1 MHFSLFFFE
10 RRTSFVRLIDRFY
23 LLVLRLRK
31 WAFIHATFCWK
42 SGGVCL
48 LCVSVHCHVGWSLFD
63 MWSSLKAFVGGKKF
77 PIRCF
82 SCYVMF
88 FVLCR
93 IKIVFSVLFTYFY
106 GFIYSIQL
114 CVVAT
119 WVVGWSWCLKCS
131 FSIIC
136 TRMLLIAVRLTFRA
150 VFANADYTKLVL
162 KLYVWKNKAHWNIK
176 KNLKKKKGWSEHVQV
191 VYYRIGFIFWGLL

>member
-1 MHFSLFFFE
+1 MSLY
-10 RRTSFVRLIDRFY
+10 TCYV
-23 LLVLRLRK
+23 LLKK
-31 WAFIHATFCWK
+31 WGCVFIMCFCTLSRWL
-42 SGGVCL
+42 VI
-48 LCVSVHCHVGWSLFD
+48 VWYV
-63 MWSSLKAFVGGKKF
+63 KF
-77 PIRCF
+77 PKGLRRREEV
-82 SCYVMF
+82 SHPVF
-88 FVLCR
+88 FVLCDVWYCVESR
-93 IKIVFSVLFTYFY
+93 LFFSVLFTYFY